1 MNSNYTSPHYHAH
14 KKRLQSDDLEISSFG
29 LPRKKFI
36 SEESFAK
43 EMAAMTLDPN
53 LQLQQQ
59 QQQQQYYQFYNNRFG
74 SHSSPSTSMP
84 QNKNVVRIDHLSDDD
99 DDEDSVEMKPGNMVF
114 IDINGKKAIVDETLN
129 GLPLELRP
137 GEHKPRI
144 PDFVLENSGLTD
156 PRDKLAYQHMLN
168 SLKGKNRHI
177 EVLNDPSI
185 HVTPTSMD
193 ID

>member
-1 MNSNYTSPHYHAH
+1 MNNNYISPHYRAH

-53 LQLQQQ
+53 LQQQQQQQQQQQLQ

-74 SHSSPSTSMP
+74 SNSSSSPTMP
-84 QNKNVVRIDHLSDDD
+84 QNKNVVRIDHLSDDE
-99 DDEDSVEMKPGNMVF
+99 DEDDAEMRSDNVVYM
-114 IDINGKKAIVDETLN
+114 DINGKKAIVDANLN

-144 PDFVLENSGLTD
+144 PDFVLENS
-156 PRDKLAYQHMLN
+156 
-168 SLKGKNRHI
+168 
-177 EVLNDPSI
+177 E
-185 HVTPTSMD
+185 
-193 ID
+193 

>member
-1 MNSNYTSPHYHAH
+1 MNNNYASPHYHAH

-36 SEESFAK
+36 SEESFAR
-43 EMAAMTLDPN
+43 EMAAMTLDPTD

-59 QQQQQYYQFYNNRFG
+59 QQQQQYRQFYNSRFG
-74 SHSSPSTSMP
+74 SYSNPSTTMP

-99 DDEDSVEMKPGNMVF
+99 DDEDDAGMRSNNVVF
-114 IDINGKKAIVDETLN
+114 MDINGKKAIVDGNLN

-144 PDFVLENSGLTD
+144 PDFVLENS
-156 PRDKLAYQHMLN
+156 
-168 SLKGKNRHI
+168 
-177 EVLNDPSI
+177 E
-185 HVTPTSMD
+185 
-193 ID
+193 

>member
-1 MNSNYTSPHYHAH
+1 MNSNYISPHYHAH

-74 SHSSPSTSMP
+74 SNSSSSPTMP
-84 QNKNVVRIDHLSDDD
+84 QNKNVVRIDHLSDDE
-99 DDEDSVEMKPGNMVF
+99 DEDDAEMRSDNVVYM
-114 IDINGKKAIVDETLN
+114 DINGKKAIVDANLN

-144 PDFVLENSGLTD
+144 PDFVLENSELTD
-156 PRDKLAYQHMLN
+156 PRDKLAYQNIMN
-168 SLKGKNRHI
+168 SLKGTNRRI
-177 EVLNDPSI
+177 EVLNDPST
-185 HVTPTSMD
+185 HFTPTSMD